1 MDCYLQMTGPGE
13 WGPQGLSR
21 ERSSLEQSRRLCDTH
36 SFWCQLYAYSSTKPA
51 VIKAIATLTPVVI
64 ALLGSCCCVGAPLS
78 TGAGGTGT
86 GGIGPG
92 GVGLGGVGPGG
103 VGPGGV
109 GSGGTGAGGTGT
121 GGIGPGGTGRGGV
134 GFGGT
139 GRGGVGPGGVSP
151 GGVSPGGT
159 AVGAVGAP
167 KTGARAFRGVGVL
180 EDAVAVPHIAREYS
194 S

>member
-86 GGIGPG
+86 GGMGPG
-92 GVGLGGVGPGG
+92 GGGGG
-103 VGPGGV
+103 GG
-109 GSGGTGAGGTGT
+109 
-121 GGIGPGGTGRGGV
+121 